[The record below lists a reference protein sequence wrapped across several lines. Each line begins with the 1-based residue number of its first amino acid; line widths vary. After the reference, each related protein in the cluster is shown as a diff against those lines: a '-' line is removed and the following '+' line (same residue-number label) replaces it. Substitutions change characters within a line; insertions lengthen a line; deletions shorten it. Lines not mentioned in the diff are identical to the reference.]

1 MKSPLLLS
9 LLFILSTAIA
19 DTPFDWNKAKEIH
32 ARAQQGE
39 ALNDADRQY
48 LQEAIRRH
56 NAGEPIGGEPAQPA
70 NAQPQIAAWTGH
82 LTPLTELKEK
92 YQGEDGGLYGAGQN
106 TAPKAQKERALAAI
120 AKIQP
125 LDAEGKSA
133 KDGKIVLLSIG
144 MSNTT
149 MEFSGYVARAN
160 TDPRRA
166 ENVVVVDG
174 AQGGKDA
181 TAWSKGDAP
190 VWQVAEQRLA
200 DAKVTPRQVQAVWIK
215 QALIHPQKGF
225 PAEAERLRDRLREIV
240 TLARQKYPNLQVA
253 YLSSRIYAGYAKTPL
268 NPEPYAYESAFA
280 VRWLIEEQMKGA
292 SGPSQEIKAPVLLWG
307 PYLWADGQA
316 PRQSDQLTYGPDEY
330 ANDGTHPGP
339 TARQKV
345 AKLLQEFFAT
355 DPLAKSWYA
364 KKP

>member
-1 MKSPLLLS
+1 M
-9 LLFILSTAIA
+9 A
-19 DTPFDWNKAKEIH
+19 DAPFDWNRAKEIH
-32 ARAQQGE
+32 ARAERGE
-39 ALNDADRQY
+39 TLSDADRQY
-48 LQEAIRRH
+48 LEEAIRRH
-56 NAGEPIGGEPAQPA
+56 KSGEPIGGGSAPAA
-70 NAQPQIAAWTGH
+70 GAAAQIAPWTGH

-92 YQGEDGGLYGAGQN
+92 YHGEDGGLYGAGQN
-106 TAPKAQKERALAAI
+106 TAPPAQKERALKAI
-120 AKIQP
+120 SHIQP
-125 LDAEGKSA
+125 LDADGHPA

-160 TDPRRA
+160 ADPRKA
-166 ENVVVVDG
+166 DNVVVVDG

-181 TAWSKGDAP
+181 TAWSKADAP
-190 VWQVAEQRLA
+190 VWQVANERVG
-200 DAKVTPRQVQAVWIK
+200 DAKVTPQQVQAVWIK
-215 QALIHPQKGF
+215 QALIHPQTGF
-225 PAEAERLRDRLREIV
+225 PAESERLRDRLREIV
-240 TLARQKYPNLQVA
+240 TLAKQKYPNLQIA
-253 YLSSRIYAGYAKTPL
+253 YLSSRIYAGYARTPL

-280 VRWLIEEQMKGA
+280 VRWLIQEQVNGA
-292 SGPSQEIKAPVLLWG
+292 PALNADPGHEIKAPVLLWG
-307 PYLWADGQA
+307 PYLWADGQT

-355 DPLAKSWYA
+355 DPLASPWYS